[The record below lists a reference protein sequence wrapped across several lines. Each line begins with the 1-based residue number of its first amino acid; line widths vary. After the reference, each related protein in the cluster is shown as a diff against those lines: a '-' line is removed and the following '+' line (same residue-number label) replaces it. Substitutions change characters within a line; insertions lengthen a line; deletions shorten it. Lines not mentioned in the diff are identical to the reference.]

1 MNHRY
6 LYTNCYNVAF
16 KDKVT
21 LTLHKEKPADSGLV
35 VLYFVITGLAMV
47 GLEPSV
53 VGRYF
58 SRKKRLTLDIA
69 CLLVVI

>member
-1 MNHRY
+1 MNHRS

-35 VLYFVITGLAMV
+35 MLYFVITDPVMRGLKSNI
-47 GLEPSV
+47 E
-53 VGRYF
+53 
-58 SRKKRLTLDIA
+58 I
-69 CLLVVI
+69 